1 MDAERASEGTFYG
14 TIRGPRIG
22 SAASDPRPTV
32 PVGGAALIVAA
43 WARWRP
49 GLNTRAGELLATV
62 ERSNGGRGKTQST
75 LARVYED
82 SAIPET
88 TGKRWQA
95 MATVPDATCP
105 KR

>member
-1 MDAERASEGTFYG
+1 
-14 TIRGPRIG
+14 
-22 SAASDPRPTV
+22 
-32 PVGGAALIVAA
+32 
-43 WARWRP
+43 
-49 GLNTRAGELLATV
+49 V